1 MEIIRKIVRGMEKDD
16 ITLKFR
22 ADQFRLTVGSNSYK
36 EIEPSNYM
44 I

>member
-1 MEIIRKIVRGMEKDD
+1 MEVIRKIVRGMEKDD

-22 ADQFRLTVGSNSYK
+22 VKVRLTLGSNSYK
-36 EIEPSNYM
+36 EVELSNYM

>member
-1 MEIIRKIVRGMEKDD
+1 MEIIRKIVRGMEKNA

-22 ADQFRLTVGSNSYK
+22 VKVRLTVGSNSYK